1 MTISLLGGNKRERPK
16 KILLG
21 FLVLLCFVIV
31 SGGISI
37 FQMKQMGNKA
47 EEIQDNWLP
56 SVAILG
62 EMNGQAT
69 NMPRL
74 LNRLGLES
82 DTTIMNEVEQEA
94 LRTLERIDQL
104 LVDYEKLIT
113 EESTLEHQYFEDYK
127 KSWEAYKNDVPAI
140 LSIAKESNTSLLSL
154 QIP

>member
-1 MTISLLGGNKRERPK
+1 
-16 KILLG
+16 
-21 FLVLLCFVIV
+21 
-31 SGGISI
+31 
-37 FQMKQMGNKA
+37 MKQMGNKA